1 MPKPK
6 KVPPDLSRVVG
17 YVRVSTGDQADSGL
31 GLAAQKTAIQAQCD
45 ARGWT
50 LVAIHEDAGLSGKT
64 ITNRPGLAA
73 ALRDVESGGI
83 GGLVVTKLDRLS
95 RSLKDF
101 ALLMERAQKRGWN
114 LVACDL
120 GIDLSTPSGEFMAS
134 VMSSAAQWERR
145 LIGQRTK
152 DALAEKRAQG
162 VKLGRPQTLPE
173 AVVQRILMART
184 SGDGWSAIAR
194 QLDAEKVATAH
205 GGTRWYPSTVRA
217 VALAN
222 EADESG
228 RWK

>member
-1 MPKPK
+1 MPKAK
-6 KVPPDLSRVVG
+6 KDVTDPSKVVG

-31 GLAAQKTAIQAQCD
+31 GLAAQKTAIRAQCE

-64 ITNRPGLAA
+64 MTNRPGLAA
-73 ALRDVESGGI
+73 ALKDVESGGI
-83 GGLVVTKLDRLS
+83 GGLVVAKLDRLS

-120 GIDLSTPSGEFMAS
+120 GIDLSTPSGEFMAA

-162 VKLGRPQTLPE
+162 IKLGRPQTLPQ
-173 AVVQRILMART
+173 AVVQRILMARM

-194 QLDAEKVATAH
+194 KLDAEQVATAH

-222 EADESG
+222 EAHESG
-228 RWK
+228 GRT